1 VAWSVWWIALVDSLQ
16 TEFVELILKQTAKS
30 WNDRKNFSRQEQR
43 SLLIVAV
50 NVRQASNWDT
60 FPFA

>member
-1 VAWSVWWIALVDSLQ
+1 VWWIALVDSLQ

-43 SLLIVAV
+43 SLSIVAV